1 MAFTYTNNSLML
13 DNFDVSE
20 FCQAQNQACYLYD
33 VDEIVKRLALFKQD
47 LPKPQSI
54 HYAMKAN
61 SNQFILKTIAELG
74 YGADVV
80 SGGELK
86 LAMSSGFKAENIVF
100 SGVGK
105 TRKEIE
111 LALNSNIKQINVES
125 PQELLRIAD
134 IAEKNHIKA
143 PIALRMN
150 PDVDPDTHPYIKTGF
165 RDNKFGMDASF
176 LPELKSILKDKSKYL
191 NLKGLTIHIGS
202 QIVDL
207 NSFKDA
213 IEKTKLVFNELK
225 HAGFE
230 MTTFDV
236 GGGLG
241 MSYENRDYDA
251 DYNRI
256 KKYCEV
262 VSKVTQELDVEVLVE
277 PGRILT
283 ARAGVLLCQVEYI
296 KSSPYKNFAIV
307 NTGMHHLMRPCL
319 YQAHHEIKPVVSTSK
334 QPKLYDIVGPI
345 CESSDVL
352 GYDRLLPELSQ
363 DQWLSIFDTGAYGY
377 TMSNTYNCHELP
389 LEFCYKNGELIA
401 SH

>member
-1 MAFTYTNNSLML
+1 ML
-13 DNFDVSE
+13 NDFDVAN
-20 FCQAQNQACYLYD
+20 FCEAQEQACYLYD
-33 VDEIVKRLALFKQD
+33 VDEILKRLDIFKKH
-47 LPKPQSI
+47 LPQNQSI

-61 SNQFILKTIAELG
+61 SNSVILKSIAELG

-80 SGGELK
+80 SGGELT
-86 LAMSSGFKAENIVF
+86 LALNCGFKAENIVF

-105 TRKEIE
+105 THKEIE
-111 LALNSNIKQINVES
+111 LALNSKIKQINVES
-125 PQELLRIAD
+125 PQELQRISD
-134 IAEKNHIKA
+134 IAKKLGTVA
-143 PIALRMN
+143 SVALRMN

-176 LPELKSILKDKSKYL
+176 LPELKSLLL
-191 NLKGLTIHIGS
+191 NNDHLHLCGLTIHIGS

-213 IEKTKLVFNELK
+213 IDKTKHVYNELK

-241 MSYENRDYDA
+241 MSYEKQNYESDYE
-251 DYNRI
+251 RI
-256 KKYCEV
+256 QNYCEV
-262 VSKVTQELDVEVLVE
+262 VKEALSDLDLEVLVE

-283 ARAGVLLCQVEYI
+283 ARAGVLLSQVEYI

-319 YQAHHEIKPVVSTSK
+319 YQAHHEIKPVSYTNK
-334 QPKLYDIVGPI
+334 KPMLYDIVGPI
-345 CESSDVL
+345 CESSDVI
-352 GYDRLLPELSQ
+352 GYDRLLPEL
-363 DQWLSIFDTGAYGY
+363 DQGEWLSIFDTGAYGY
-377 TMSNTYNCHELP
+377 AMANTYNCHELP
-389 LEFCYKNGELIA
+389 LEFCYKNSELIT

>member
-1 MAFTYTNNSLML
+1 MAFLYKDNKLML
-13 DNFDVSE
+13 DSFDVAK
-20 FCQAQNQACYLYD
+20 FCKAQEQACYLYD
-33 VDEIVKRLALFKQD
+33 VDEILKRLDLFKKN
-47 LPKPQSI
+47 LPKNQSI

-61 SNQFILKTIAELG
+61 SNSVILKSIADLG
-74 YGADVV
+74 YGVDVV
-80 SGGELK
+80 SGGELT
-86 LAMSSGFKAENIVF
+86 LALNCGFKPENIVF

-105 TRKEIE
+105 THKEVE
-111 LALNSNIKQINVES
+111 LALNSKIKQINVES
-125 PQELLRIAD
+125 PQELLRISE
-134 IAEKNHIKA
+134 IAKKLGTVA
-143 PIALRMN
+143 SVALRMN

-176 LPELKSILKDKSKYL
+176 LPELKNILLNNDHL
-191 NLKGLTIHIGS
+191 NLCGLTIHIGS

-213 IEKTKLVFNELK
+213 IDKTKHVYNELV
-225 HAGFE
+225 HAGFK
-230 MTTFDV
+230 MSTFDV

-241 MSYENRDYDA
+241 MSYEKQNYESDYE
-251 DYNRI
+251 RI

-262 VSKVTQELDVEVLVE
+262 VKESLSDLDIEILVE

-283 ARAGVLLCQVEYI
+283 ARAGVLLSQVEYI

-319 YQAHHEIKPVVSTSK
+319 YQAHHEIKPVSYANK
-334 QPKLYDIVGPI
+334 KPMLYDIVGPI

-352 GYDRLLPELSQ
+352 GYDRLLPELEQ
-363 DQWLSIFDTGAYGY
+363 GEWLSLFDTGAYGY
-377 TMSNTYNCHELP
+377 AMANTYNCHELP
-389 LEFCYKNGELIA
+389 LEFCYKNGELIT

>member
-47 LPKPQSI
+47 LPKSQSI

-86 LAMSSGFKAENIVF
+86 LAIASGFKAENIVF

-105 TRKEIE
+105 TRNEIE

-125 PQELLRIAD
+125 PQELIRIAEL
-134 IAEKNHIKA
+134 AEQSNIKA
-143 PIALRMN
+143 PVALRMN

-241 MSYENRDYDA
+241 MSYENRDYDS
-251 DYNRI
+251 DYDRI

-262 VSKVTQELDVEVLVE
+262 VQLATQEMDVEILVE

-319 YQAHHEIKPVVSTSK
+319 YQAHHEIKPVIDTQK
-334 QPKLYDIVGPI
+334 RPKLYDVVGPI

-352 GYDRLLPELSQ
+352 GYDRLLPELEQ